1 MAIGQAPLTNCTGH
15 CNNAYPFD
23 EEHFRIYQGELLD
36 TCIWCNKRIVAHSRA
51 IRREIKLQLNIGT
64 AAYDAL
70 PPVQKAGYRRQWHET
85 RTNSGL
91 SNHEFF
97 LLHLDDHDLE
107 VPDFMDRDDDA
118 ADDPWHY
125 YTNWL
130 DINGDPEC
138 EDLDVIDPCPSCGLL
153 HQGPAQAPAQPEPAV
168 IEQAEQH
175 VEQAQE
181 GQVVLPRPPR
191 VNYARNGPRVLARE
205 LRSYLAVEEYY
216 DNHGFETYDVHTPP
230 LVRQFNDVFAD
241 AFEQVD
247 AYPGYDLWSYN
258 EEIDQQG
265 DEDADVGLHRY
276 IEVKSVI
283 DADSVLI
290 SINEL
295 RRALENPET
304 YRLAVVT
311 DIDVTSHE
319 DGEGNVTYTGHNGV
333 VQVYSWMGADS
344 AGLLA
349 ILNQIADEL
358 ADSAVTTQ
366 WRVFV
371 PGGLLQHV
379 PF

>member
-1 MAIGQAPLTNCTGH
+1 MANGQAPLTNCNGH

-23 EEHFRIYQGELLD
+23 EEHFRIHQGELLD

-51 IRREIKLQLNIGT
+51 LRREIKYQLNIGT

-153 HQGPAQAPAQPEPAV
+153 HRGPAQAPAQPEPAV

-191 VNYARNGPRVLARE
+191 VNYARNGPRVRARE

-230 LVRQFNDVFAD
+230 LVRQFNDDFAD

-247 AYPGYDLWSYN
+247 AYPGYDLWSYHG
-258 EEIDQQG
+258 EHG
-265 DEDADVGLHRY
+265 TRY
-276 IEVKSVI
+276 IEVKSVM
-283 DADSVLI
+283 DAESVLI

-311 DIDVTSHE
+311 DIDVTRNE
-319 DGEGNVTYTGHNGV
+319 EEYEGHNGAV
-333 VQVYSWMGADS
+333 TVYSWTGENCDT
-344 AGLLA
+344 LLA
-349 ILNQIADEL
+349 ILNQITDNLE
-358 ADSAVTTQ
+358 DSARTTQ
-366 WRVFV
+366 WCVNV
-371 PGGLLQHV
+371 PGNLLV
-379 PF
+379 ETDF